1 MERLNRTPDPELPE
15 DITGDELDRDL
26 KRELST
32 LGPFISG
39 IVARH
44 LVMASA
50 LIEIDPDLAWQ
61 HAEAASRRAG
71 RLGSVREIAGVTAY
85 RSGRYADALRELRTA
100 RRLTGSDDYLPM
112 IADCERGM
120 GRPERALE
128 IAGSPEANRLAPA
141 ERVEMLIVAAGARV
155 DRGEAEA
162 AVAMLQ
168 IGELDKAGRTP
179 VRDRLRAA
187 YAFALEAAGRPEE
200 AMIWRERAGL
210 DQEAADEAEADALDD
225 SDILDLME
233 EAEAEAEAEADGETE
248 TEAGAGPDGETGP
261 EAAADVEPEPEGEP
275 EAEAQAE
282 PEPGSGPAPEPEAA
296 EPEAAEGAAG

>member
-1 MERLNRTPDPELPE
+1 VERLNRTPDPVLPE
-15 DITGDELDRDL
+15 EITGDELDRDL

-32 LGPFISG
+32 LGSFISG

-50 LIEIDPDLAWQ
+50 LVDIDPDLAWE

-85 RSGRYADALRELRTA
+85 RSGRYAEALRELRTA

-128 IAGSPEANRLAPA
+128 IAGSPEAARLSPA

-155 DRGEAEA
+155 DRGEASA

-168 IGELDKAGRTP
+168 IGELDKQGRTP

-187 YAFALEAAGRPEE
+187 YSFALEAAGRPEE
-200 AMIWRERAGL
+200 AAVWRERAGL
-210 DQEAADEAEADALDD
+210 EDEAEELAALED
-225 SDILDLME
+225 SDIFDLMDD
-233 EAEAEAEAEADGETE
+233 AEPDPDDTDPVA
-248 TEAGAGPDGETGP
+248 EAGAPMPDGAAPKAEQP
-261 EAAADVEPEPEGEP
+261 EVVEPEVVEPEP
-275 EAEAQAE
+275 
-282 PEPGSGPAPEPEAA
+282 AA
-296 EPEAAEGAAG
+296 EVSQGDGG